1 MTDTLET
8 QHKPAEKRPKFA
20 HALRILSVPIIL
32 FWLAIAVLVNVI
44 APPLEVVGEL
54 HAAPMAPEDAPSMH
68 AMKLMGANFKEFNS
82 NSTIMI
88 VVEGKEPLGPDA
100 HKYYD
105 EIIRK
110 LQQDPEHIQH
120 IQDFWGDTL
129 TAAGAQSADGKA
141 SYVMINLAGEQGMTL
156 ANEGVDAVRKV
167 IQETKAPPGVQAHVA
182 GPAALTDDM
191 HVIGNASLIMI
202 TLITLAAIAG
212 MLLVVYRS
220 VRTTLVQLFLTFL
233 ALLTA
238 RGVVSVLATHDVF
251 GLTTFAGNILTM
263 LAIAA
268 ATDYGIFIFGR
279 YREDRGIGL
288 DRDDSYYATFKSV
301 APVIVG
307 SGLTIAGAT
316 YCLSFCRLPYFT
328 TMGAPVAIGMLV
340 VVAISVTLGPA
351 VLYLGS
357 RVGMYESKRPPQS
370 RFWRRIGTA
379 VVRWPAPILVAS
391 LFVVLVGIVAIPGY
405 KPAYND
411 RYYLPEDAP
420 VNVGFAAADRHF
432 TQARMNP
439 DILMVESTHDMRN
452 PADMLVLN
460 KIASNVMHTDGIAM
474 VQSITRPLGIPIQ
487 HSSIPFQT
495 SVSGQTSNMN
505 LPFQR
510 KQLED
515 QLRMVDATNV
525 SISILEKQYALSLE
539 QTKLTQDSARKSQA
553 LLEVTEEM
561 RNNIANFDDQFR
573 PMRNY
578 FYWEPHCFD
587 IPMCAAMRSVFDS
600 LDGIDELTDRTG
612 DVQVNTDKLAD
623 LAPKLTA
630 LLPQT
635 IASMKTSR
643 DLSLASYNSQKALI
657 DQMQAMNDTALS
669 MGAAFDGAKNDDL
682 FYLPPEAFQNP
693 DFERGLKMFM
703 SPDGKSARMFITHQ
717 TDPAT
722 VDGINRVESE
732 RKAAQDALKMS
743 SLSDA
748 KIYLGGVAATYK
760 DMADGA
766 RYDLMIAVISSLTLI
781 FMIMLILTRSAV
793 AALTIVGTAGSSI
806 AASFGISVL
815 LWQDLFG
822 IQVQW
827 LVMLMSVIILLAVG
841 SDYNLLLVSRF
852 QDEIHAGLK
861 TGIIRSM
868 AGTGGVVTSAGL
880 VFAATMAGMMASK
893 LIVLAQMGSTIAIG
907 LLIDTFIVRSLLMP
921 SIAVLLGRWFWW
933 PQVVHPRG
941 KYNTEK
947 FVPKAFQ
954 QPAQQETVSAGA
966 AGRSGFVDDT
976 PTDSYPTS
984 TA

>member
-1 MTDTLET
+1 MTNTITEPAPT
-8 QHKPAEKRPKFA
+8 SKPHRAAFP
-20 HALRILSVPIIL
+20 HLIRILALPIIL
-32 FWLAIAVLVNVI
+32 FWIVVAVGVNVL
-44 APPLEVVGEL
+44 APQLEVVGEA
-54 HAAPMAPEDAPSMH
+54 HAAPMAPEDAPSMK
-68 AMKLMGANFKEFNS
+68 AMKLMGANFQEFNS

-88 VVEGKEPLGPDA
+88 VVEGQKPLGPDA

-110 LQQDPEHIQH
+110 LQQDPEHVQH

-141 SYVMINLAGEQGMTL
+141 SYVMLNLAGEQGQTL

-167 IQETKAPPGVQAHVA
+167 IKDTPAPPGVQAYVA
-182 GPAALTDDM
+182 GPAALTDDL
-191 HVIGNASLIMI
+191 HVIGNASLAEI
-202 TLITLAAIAG
+202 TLITLVAIAG

-220 VRTTLVQLFLTFL
+220 VRTTLIQLFLTFL

-238 RGVVSVLATHDVF
+238 RGVVSVLASHGAF

-279 YREDRGIGL
+279 YREDRGMGL
-288 DRDDSYYATFKSV
+288 DRDESYYATFKSV

-316 YCLSFCRLPYFT
+316 YCLSFARLPYFT
-328 TMGAPVAIGMLV
+328 TMGAPVAVGMIV
-340 VVAISVTLGPA
+340 VVAIAVTLGPA
-351 VLYLGS
+351 VLFLGS
-357 RVGMYESKRPPQS
+357 KVGLYESKRPPQS

-379 VVRWPAPILVAS
+379 VVRWPAPIFVAS
-391 LFVVLVGIVAIPGY
+391 LFVVLIGLVAIPGY

-411 RYYLPEDAP
+411 RYYLPTDAP
-420 VNVGFAAADRHF
+420 VNEGFAAADRHF

-439 DILMVESTHDMRN
+439 DILMVEADHDMRN

-460 KIASNVMHTDGIAM
+460 KIASNVMHTEGIAM

-495 SVSGQTSNMN
+495 SVAGQTSNMN

-510 KQLED
+510 D
-515 QLRMVDATNV
+515 QLDNQLKTVDSMNV
-525 SISILEKQYALSLE
+525 SIDILEKQYQLSIK
-539 QTKLTQDSARKSQA
+539 QTQLTQDSAARSQDLLDTTKA
-553 LLEVTEEM
+553 L
-561 RNNIANFDDQFR
+561 RDNIANFDDQFR

-578 FYWEPHCFD
+578 LYWEPHCYD
-587 IPMCAAMRSVFDS
+587 IPICAAGRSLFDS
-600 LDGIDELTDRTG
+600 LDGIDAVTDKTEA
-612 DVQVNTDKLAD
+612 VQGNTDQLAAI
-623 LAPKLTA
+623 APQLTA

-635 IASMKTSR
+635 IASMKVSR
-643 DLSLASYNSQKALI
+643 DLALASYNSQKAQL
-657 DQMQAMNDTALS
+657 DQTQATNDTALA
-669 MGAAFDGAKNDDL
+669 MGESFDQAKNDDL
-682 FYLPPEAFQNP
+682 FFLPPEAFQNP
-693 DFERGLKMFM
+693 DFERGLKMFL
-703 SPDGKSARMFITHQ
+703 SPDGKSTRMFITHEG
-717 TDPAT
+717 DPAT
-722 VDGINRVESE
+722 VDGIARVESE
-732 RKAAQDALKMS
+732 RKAAQEALKMS
-743 SLSDA
+743 SLSNA
-748 KIYLGGVAATYK
+748 KIHLGGVAATYK

-766 RYDLMIAVISSLTLI
+766 RYDLLIAVISSLTLI

-793 AALTIVGTAGSSI
+793 AALVIVGTAGSSI

-815 LWQDLFG
+815 IWQDLFG
-822 IQVQW
+822 KQVQW

-852 QDEIHAGLK
+852 KDEIHAGLK

-880 VFAATMAGMMASK
+880 VFAATMAGMMGSK

-921 SIAVLLGRWFWW
+921 SIATMLGRWFWW
-933 PQVVHPRG
+933 PQVVYPRG
-941 KYNTEK
+941 DNHFRKPQP
-947 FVPKAFQ
+947 PKPTSEDEETAAL
-954 QPAQQETVSAGA
+954 PAQA
-966 AGRSGFVDDT
+966 
-976 PTDSYPTS
+976 
-984 TA
+984 

>member
-1 MTDTLET
+1 MTTAT
-8 QHKPAEKRPKFA
+8 TAAPTGTPKRPVVP
-20 HALRILSVPIIL
+20 HLIRILAWPIIL
-32 FWLAIAVLVNVI
+32 FWIAIAVLVNVI
-44 APPLEVVGEL
+44 APQLEVVGEL
-54 HAAPMAPEDAPSMH
+54 HAAPMAPEDAPSMQ
-68 AMKLMGANFKEFNS
+68 AMKLMGSNFKEFNS
-82 NSTIMI
+82 NSTVMV
-88 VVEGKEPLGPDA
+88 VVEGQQPLGPDA

-105 EIIRK
+105 EIIHK
-110 LQQDPEHIQH
+110 LEQDPEHIQH

-156 ANEGVDAVRKV
+156 ANEGVDAVRKA
-167 IQETKAPPGVQAHVA
+167 IEDTQAPPGVQAYVA

-191 HVIGNASLIMI
+191 HVIGNASLAEI
-202 TLITLAAIAG
+202 TLITLVAIAG

-220 VRTTLVQLFLTFL
+220 IRTTLIQLFLTFL
-233 ALLTA
+233 GLLTA
-238 RGVVSVLATHDVF
+238 RGVVSVLATHNVF

-279 YREDRGIGL
+279 YREDRGLGL
-288 DRDDSYYATFKSV
+288 DKDDSYYATFKSV

-316 YCLSFCRLPYFT
+316 YCLSFCRLPYFA
-328 TMGAPVAIGMLV
+328 TMGAPVAIGMIV
-340 VVAISVTLGPA
+340 VVLIAVTLGPA

-357 RVGMYESKRPPQS
+357 RVGLYESKRPPQS
-370 RFWRRIGTA
+370 KFWRKVGTA
-379 VVRWPAPILVAS
+379 VVRWPAPIFVAS
-391 LFVVLVGIVAIPGY
+391 LFVVLIGIVAIPGY

-411 RYYLPEDAP
+411 RYYLPKDAP

-432 TQARMNP
+432 SQARMNP
-439 DILMVESTHDMRN
+439 DILMVESDHDMRN

-460 KIASNVMHTDGIAM
+460 KISSNVMHAEGIAM
-474 VQSITRPLGIPIQ
+474 VQNITRPLGIPIQ

-495 SVSGQTSNMN
+495 SISGQTSNMN

-510 KQLED
+510 KQLDD
-515 QLRMVDATNV
+515 QLKMIDATNT
-525 SISILEKQYALSLE
+525 SIAIMKEQYQLSLQ
-539 QTKLTQDSARKSQA
+539 QTKLTVDSDAKSRE
-553 LLEVTEEM
+553 LLAITEKL
-561 RNNIANFDDQFR
+561 RDNIANFDDQFR
-573 PMRNY
+573 PLRNY

-587 IPMCAAMRSVFDS
+587 IPMCAATRSVFDA
-600 LDGIDELTDRTG
+600 LDSVDEVTDKTG
-612 DVQVNTDKLAD
+612 DVQVNTDQLAE

-635 IASMKTSR
+635 IASMETSR

-669 MGAAFDGAKNDDL
+669 MGAAFDTAKNDDL

-693 DFERGLKMFM
+693 DFERGLKMFL

-722 VDGINRVESE
+722 VDGIARVDSE
-732 RKAAQDALKMS
+732 RKAAQEALKMS

-760 DMADGA
+760 DMSDGA
-766 RYDLMIAVISSLTLI
+766 RYDLMIAVVSALTLI

-793 AALTIVGTAGSSI
+793 AALTIVLTAGSSI

-822 IQVQW
+822 MPVHW

-852 QDEIHAGLK
+852 KDEIHAGLK

-921 SIAVLLGRWFWW
+921 SIATMLGRWFWW
-933 PQVVHPRG
+933 PQVVYPRG
-941 KYNTEK
+941 DYQ
-947 FVPKAFQ
+947 FLPYVPKRRSSDADTEAL
-954 QPAQQETVSAGA
+954 PAQS
-966 AGRSGFVDDT
+966 
-976 PTDSYPTS
+976 
-984 TA
+984 